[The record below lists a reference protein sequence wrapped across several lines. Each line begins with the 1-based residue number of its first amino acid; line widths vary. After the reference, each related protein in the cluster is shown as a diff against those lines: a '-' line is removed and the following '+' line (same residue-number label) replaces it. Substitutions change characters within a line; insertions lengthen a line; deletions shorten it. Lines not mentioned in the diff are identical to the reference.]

1 MTTNILKI
9 DDIFTMSDFE
19 KVMLAKQYDKLYRN
33 SLEEN
38 KNLIKQ
44 EEDKRIYNLSIKD
57 IVYNLSTTIT
67 QIINDFII
75 LSKTQNTFNDYMNIF
90 VKDNRIIYIGI
101 LLIILSFVFLF
112 IFLSS

>member
-9 DDIFTMSDFE
+9 DDMFTMSDFE
-19 KVMLAKQYDKLYRN
+19 KLMLAKQYDKLYKN
-33 SLEEN
+33 SVEEN
-38 KNLIKQ
+38 KNLIEK

-75 LSKTQNTFNDYMNIF
+75 LSTSSNSFNDYMNIF
-90 VKDNRIIYIGI
+90 VKDNRIIYIGF
-101 LLIILSFVFLF
+101 LFIILSFIFLF

>member
-9 DDIFTMSDFE
+9 DDMFTMSDFE

-33 SLEEN
+33 SIEEN
-38 KNLIKQ
+38 KNLIEK
-44 EEDKRIYNLSIKD
+44 EEDKRIYNLSMKD

-67 QIINDFII
+67 QIINDIII
-75 LSKTQNTFNDYMNIF
+75 LSKSSYSFNDYINIF

-101 LLIILSFVFLF
+101 LFIILSFIFLF